1 MFEVLPPS
9 KPDMILSI
17 MQLFREDAR
26 ADKIDVSVGVYKDER
41 GGTPIMPSVRE
52 AEKRLYASQD
62 SKTYLGI
69 LGDMAFNSAMAD
81 LAFGPGVDKTRLGM
95 AQAPGGSGAL
105 RVLADLI
112 FAARP
117 DAVVHAPDPTWANH
131 VPLISTSGLTM
142 KPYAYFDA
150 ATGGVRFDAMMADL
164 RKAQAGDVVLL
175 HGCCHNPTGADLD
188 FSQWQALGE
197 LIVARGLLPLVDLAY
212 LGLGKG
218 LAEDAAG
225 LRHLAGI
232 VPEMCVAVS
241 CSKNFSVYRERVG
254 AALVLAKNAS
264 EAGLAQGKMSLIA
277 RTMYSMPPDHGAAA
291 VRLILEDSALKAQW
305 TGELDAMRGRILSL
319 REGLA
324 AALARLSNAR
334 DYGFITR
341 QAGMFSRL
349 PLSEGQAERL
359 RAEFGV
365 YLVPDGRIN
374 IAGLTQANT
383 DAFARA
389 YVATMG

>member
-9 KPDMILSI
+9 RPDLILSI
-17 MQLFREDAR
+17 MQLFREDQR
-26 ADKIDVSVGVYKDER
+26 ANKIDVSVGVYKDEK

-52 AEKRLYASQD
+52 AEKRLYAGQD
-62 SKTYLGI
+62 TKTYLGI
-69 LGDMAFNSAMAD
+69 LGDMAFNHAMAD
-81 LAFGPGVDKTRLGM
+81 LAFGAGVDRTRLAM

-117 DAVVHAPDPTWANH
+117 GAVVHAPDPTWANH
-131 VPLISTSGLTM
+131 VPLISTSGLTLR
-142 KPYAYFDA
+142 PYAYFDA
-150 ATGGVRFDAMMADL
+150 ETGGVRFDAMMADL
-164 RKAQAGDVVLL
+164 DKAAAGDVVLL

-188 FSQWQALGE
+188 MAQWRAVSD

-218 LAEDAAG
+218 LEEDAAG
-225 LRHLAGI
+225 LRHLAGV
-232 VPEMCVAVS
+232 VPELCVAVS

-254 AALVLAKNAS
+254 AALALGRNAA

-277 RTMYSMPPDHGAAA
+277 RTMYSMPPDHGAAS
-291 VRLILEDSALKAQW
+291 VRLILEDPALKAQW
-305 TGELDAMRGRILSL
+305 RGELDAMRGRILSL

-324 AALARLSNAR
+324 ATLSRLSNAR

-359 RAEFGV
+359 RVEHAV

-383 DAFARA
+383 EAFARA

>member
-9 KPDMILSI
+9 KPDLILSI
-17 MQLFREDAR
+17 MQLFREDQR
-26 ADKIDVSVGVYKDER
+26 ANKIDVSVGVYKDAA

-62 SKTYLGI
+62 TKTYLGI
-69 LGDMAFNSAMAD
+69 LGDMAFNAAMAD
-81 LAFGPGVDKTRLGM
+81 LAFGGGVDRTRLAM

-112 FAARP
+112 HAARP
-117 DAVVHAPDPTWANH
+117 GAVVHAPDPTWANH
-131 VPLISTSGLTM
+131 VPLISTSGLTLR
-142 KPYAYFDA
+142 PYAYFDA
-150 ATGGVRFDAMMADL
+150 ETGGVRFDAMMADL
-164 RKAQAGDVVLL
+164 GKAQAGDVVLL

-188 FSQWQALGE
+188 MAQWRAVSD

-212 LGLGKG
+212 LGLGQG
-218 LAEDAAG
+218 LEEDAAG
-225 LRHLAGI
+225 LRHLAGV
-232 VPEMCVAVS
+232 VPELCVALS

-254 AALVLAKNAS
+254 AALALGRNAA

-277 RTMYSMPPDHGAAA
+277 RTMYSMPPDHGAAS
-291 VRLILEDSALKAQW
+291 VRLILEDPALKAQW
-305 TGELDAMRGRILSL
+305 KGELDAMRHRILDL
-319 REGLA
+319 RAGLA
-324 AALARLSNAR
+324 AALTRHSNAR

-359 RAEFGV
+359 RVEHGV

-383 DAFARA
+383 EAFARA